1 MAGMPGIQAIIQ
13 AIIMVKWKVLIAE
26 LIVLLILTWAV
37 MTAIHFLSLPSLL
50 SLPPKLT
57 IGTPPLKVGAS
68 PPVPPTQEAV
78 PPIPPK
84 VTVSPTPI
92 RHPTPPTRHRT
103 TIRTRKHVIKGPRRI
118 SCRMVP
124 AVARL
129 LDRNTIIAAAH
140 AKGLTDEQTKEV
152 LACAGK

>member
-1 MAGMPGIQAIIQ
+1 MVGMPGIQ

-37 MTAIHFLSLPSLL
+37 MMAIHFLSLPSLL

-57 IGTPPLKVGAS
+57 IGAS

-78 PPIPPK
+78 PPILPK